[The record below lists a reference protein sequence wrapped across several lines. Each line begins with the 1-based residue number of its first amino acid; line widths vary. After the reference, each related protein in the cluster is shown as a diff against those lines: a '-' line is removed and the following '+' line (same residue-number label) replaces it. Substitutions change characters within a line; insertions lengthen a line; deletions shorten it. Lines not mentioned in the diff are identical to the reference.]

1 MSGGTEQAPNTNTPT
16 KPVRRRGT
24 RRIIAIPCIV
34 LILWLSGL
42 IWYAEDI
49 PSQVSDRSTPTD
61 AVIVLTGGSARLD
74 VGFDL
79 LARGHATKLF
89 ISGVAREVDAED
101 LIRLHGQNENLRCCV
116 VVGHTATDTA
126 GNARETAQWMS
137 DEGFSS
143 LRLVTAS
150 YHMRRSLV
158 EFHRAMPHV
167 TMIPHPVFPQGFRAG
182 DWWRWPGTLHLLISE
197 YSKYLAVVTSQ
208 ALGIRSILGDGT
220 PRAGS
225 GSPSQRKPPTAPGNN
240 SSVQQPAVQQPAG
253 DLSPANQSAR

>member
-1 MSGGTEQAPNTNTPT
+1 MSSGTEQVPDPNSPA

-24 RRIIAIPCIV
+24 RRIIAIPCLV

-79 LARGHATKLF
+79 LTQGHATKLF
-89 ISGVAREVDAED
+89 ISGVAREVDAES
-101 LIRLHGQNENLRCCV
+101 LIRIHGQNENLRCCV
-116 VVGHTATDTA
+116 VVGHTATDTT
-126 GNARETAQWMS
+126 GNARETAQWMRG
-137 DEGFSS
+137 EGFTS

-158 EFHRAMPHV
+158 EFHRAMPQV

-182 DWWRWPGTLHLLISE
+182 EWWRWPGTLHLLISE

-208 ALGIRSILGDGT
+208 ALGVRGLLGDGT
-220 PRAGS
+220 PRAIYDELA
-225 GSPSQRKPPTAPGNN
+225 QALTQTPP
-240 SSVQQPAVQQPAG
+240 
-253 DLSPANQSAR
+253 